1 MTMNEMLIRYNEMA
15 LARMSQED
23 EEGRN
28 LMEGRMME
36 CNYLIDAFYPCHPP
50 REMIIY
56 KGREIFGYPV

>member
-1 MTMNEMLIRYNEMA
+1 MTMNEMLARYNE
-15 LARMSQED
+15 LAFAKMMQTD

-28 LMEGRMME
+28 LMEGRMAE
-36 CNYLIDAFYPCHPP
+36 CAYLIGAFYPCHPL